1 MTPGTVPSMAHIL
14 LVEDDADSR
23 DALKFLLERSGHR
36 VSVAAGGREGIAM
49 AASLAPD
56 WAVIDIGLPDI
67 DGYEAARGM
76 RASTPSVRL
85 VALTGYGRPE
95 DRQRALDAGF
105 DSYLLKPVDPHRLV
119 EIITPPESRPIR

>member
-1 MTPGTVPSMAHIL
+1 MKPNIL
-14 LVEDDADSR
+14 CIEDQPDNMMLIRRLFRPDGYNLIEAKTGVQGLSIVESQELDLV
-23 DALKFLLERSGHR
+23 LL
-36 VSVAAGGREGIAM
+36 
-49 AASLAPD
+49 
-56 WAVIDIGLPDI
+56 DINLPDI